1 MSYTALLP
9 NDSVTAFA
17 SPDCS
22 ISSAHST
29 GSSPLG
35 ESHCAGWRGPN
46 LGQTALV
53 LSLRPDGSYFQEL
66 NDQVQ
71 SVMYCPGVCQPSDN
85 HEAPSA
91 NLVLEP
97 PRCALSLFGTDDGI
111 CDIQDAR
118 PRKLAEY

>member
-17 SPDCS
+17 STDCS

-29 GSSPLG
+29 GSSPLS
-35 ESHCAGWRGPN
+35 EDYCTRAGWRGPN

-71 SVMYCPGVCQPSDN
+71 SVMYCPGICQLSGK
-85 HEAPSA
+85 HEATS
-91 NLVLEP
+91 VEP
-97 PRCALSLFGTDDGI
+97 PRCAVSLFG
-111 CDIQDAR
+111 
-118 PRKLAEY
+118 K